1 MPGTGV
7 SEPIEAFATLHE
19 CCATARVAR
28 IHLFGTFALARS
40 FSTQCAGLAR
50 LTKSFEVAS
59 EVSLRPRAHAK
70 RCRGLQSS
78 QKRKGVKNCI
88 STFYGERF
96 SARRRASEP
105 LRAIIFGVA
114 VP

>member
-1 MPGTGV
+1 MPWQAA

-28 IHLFGTFALARS
+28 IHLFGTFALARL
-40 FSTQCAGLAR
+40 FSTRCAGLAR
-50 LTKSFEVAS
+50 LTKYFEVAS

-88 STFYGERF
+88 SAILGERVF
-96 SARRRASEP
+96 RAQRASK
-105 LRAIIFGVA
+105 AI
-114 VP
+114 

>member
-1 MPGTGV
+1 MPRQAA

-50 LTKSFEVAS
+50 LANPLKSRQRFRCVPELTRNDAVGFK
-59 EVSLRPRAHAK
+59 VRKNGRA
-70 RCRGLQSS
+70 
-78 QKRKGVKNCI
+78 
-88 STFYGERF
+88 
-96 SARRRASEP
+96 
-105 LRAIIFGVA
+105 
-114 VP
+114 

>member
-1 MPGTGV
+1 MPWQAV

-28 IHLFGTFALARS
+28 IHLFGTFAIARS
-40 FSTQCAGLAR
+40 FSTRCAGPAR

-88 STFYGERF
+88 SAILGERVF
-96 SARRRASEP
+96 RAPRASK
-105 LRAIIFGVA
+105 AI
-114 VP
+114 

>member
-1 MPGTGV
+1 MPSRGV

-40 FSTQCAGLAR
+40 FSTQCAGPAR

-88 STFYGERF
+88 SAILGERVF
-96 SARRRASEP
+96 RAQRAS
-105 LRAIIFGVA
+105 RTVYS
-114 VP
+114 

>member
-1 MPGTGV
+1 MPRQAV

-40 FSTQCAGLAR
+40 FSTRCAGLAR

-59 EVSLRPRAHAK
+59 EVLVRPRVHAK

-78 QKRKGVKNCI
+78 QKQKGVKNCI
-88 STFYGERF
+88 SAILGERVF
-96 SARRRASEP
+96 RAQ
-105 LRAIIFGVA
+105 RAYRTIYS
-114 VP
+114 

>member
-1 MPGTGV
+1 MPRQAA

-40 FSTQCAGLAR
+40 FSTRCAGLAR

-59 EVSLRPRAHAK
+59 EVSLRPRTHAK

-88 STFYGERF
+88 SAILGERVF
-96 SARRRASEP
+96 RAQRAS
-105 LRAIIFGVA
+105 RTIYS
-114 VP
+114 

>member
-1 MPGTGV
+1 MPRQAV
-7 SEPIEAFATLHE
+7 SEPIEALATLHE
-19 CCATARVAR
+19 CCATSRVAR

-40 FSTQCAGLAR
+40 FSTRCAGLAR

-70 RCRGLQSS
+70 RCSEPQSS

-88 STFYGERF
+88 SAILGERVF
-96 SARRRASEP
+96 RAQRASQ
-105 LRAIIFGVA
+105 AIWS
-114 VP
+114 

>member
-1 MPGTGV
+1 MPRQAA

-40 FSTQCAGLAR
+40 VSTRCAGLAR

-59 EVSLRPRAHAK
+59 EVSLRPRAYAK
-70 RCRGLQSS
+70 RCRGPQSS
-78 QKRKGVKNCI
+78 QKRKSVKNCI
-88 STFYGERF
+88 SAILGERVF
-96 SARRRASEP
+96 RAQRAS
-105 LRAIIFGVA
+105 RTVYS
-114 VP
+114 

>member
-1 MPGTGV
+1 MPRQAA

-40 FSTQCAGLAR
+40 FSTRCAGLAR

-59 EVSLRPRAHAK
+59 EVSLRSRAHAK

-88 STFYGERF
+88 SAILGERVF
-96 SARRRASEP
+96 RAQ
-105 LRAIIFGVA
+105 RAYRTIYS
-114 VP
+114 

>member
-1 MPGTGV
+1 MPWQAA

-88 STFYGERF
+88 SAILGERVF
-96 SARRRASEP
+96 RAQRAS
-105 LRAIIFGVA
+105 RTVYS
-114 VP
+114 

>member
-1 MPGTGV
+1 MPRQAV

-19 CCATARVAR
+19 CCATGRVAR

-40 FSTQCAGLAR
+40 FSTRCAGLAR

-59 EVSLRPRAHAK
+59 EVSLRPRTNAK
-70 RCRGLQSS
+70 RCRGPQSS

-88 STFYGERF
+88 SAILGERVF
-96 SARRRASEP
+96 RAQRAS
-105 LRAIIFGVA
+105 RTVYS
-114 VP
+114 

>member
-1 MPGTGV
+1 MPSRGV

-40 FSTQCAGLAR
+40 FSTRCAGPAR

-88 STFYGERF
+88 SAILGERVF
-96 SARRRASEP
+96 RAQRASK
-105 LRAIIFGVA
+105 AI
-114 VP
+114 

>member
-1 MPGTGV
+1 MPSRGV

-40 FSTQCAGLAR
+40 FSTRCAGPAR

-88 STFYGERF
+88 SAILGERVF
-96 SARRRASEP
+96 RAQRAS
-105 LRAIIFGVA
+105 RTVYS
-114 VP
+114 

>member
-19 CCATARVAR
+19 CCATSRVAR
-28 IHLFGTFALARS
+28 IHLFGTFAIARS
-40 FSTQCAGLAR
+40 FSTRCAGLAR

-59 EVSLRPRAHAK
+59 EVSLRPRTNAK
-70 RCRGLQSS
+70 RCRGPQSS

-88 STFYGERF
+88 SAILGDRVFR
-96 SARRRASEP
+96 AQRAS
-105 LRAIIFGVA
+105 RTVYS
-114 VP
+114 

>member
-1 MPGTGV
+1 MPWQAA

-40 FSTQCAGLAR
+40 FSTRCAGPAR

-88 STFYGERF
+88 SAILGDRVFR
-96 SARRRASEP
+96 AQRAS
-105 LRAIIFGVA
+105 RTVYS
-114 VP
+114 

>member
-1 MPGTGV
+1 MPWQAA

-28 IHLFGTFALARS
+28 IHLFGTFALARL
-40 FSTQCAGLAR
+40 FSTRCAGLAR
-50 LTKSFEVAS
+50 LTKYFEVAS

-78 QKRKGVKNCI
+78 QKQKGVKNCI
-88 STFYGERF
+88 SAILGERVF
-96 SARRRASEP
+96 RAQ
-105 LRAIIFGVA
+105 RAYRTIYS
-114 VP
+114 

>member
-1 MPGTGV
+1 MPSRGV

-40 FSTQCAGLAR
+40 FSTRCAGPAR

-88 STFYGERF
+88 SAILGERVF
-96 SARRRASEP
+96 RAQ
-105 LRAIIFGVA
+105 RAYRTIYS
-114 VP
+114 

>member
-1 MPGTGV
+1 MPSRGV

-28 IHLFGTFALARS
+28 IHLFGTFAIARS
-40 FSTQCAGLAR
+40 FSTRCAGPAR

-88 STFYGERF
+88 SAILGERVF
-96 SARRRASEP
+96 RAQ
-105 LRAIIFGVA
+105 RAYRTIYS
-114 VP
+114 

>member
-1 MPGTGV
+1 MPRQAA

-40 FSTQCAGLAR
+40 FSTRCAGLAR

-59 EVSLRPRAHAK
+59 EVSLRPRIHAK
-70 RCRGLQSS
+70 RCRGPQSS

-88 STFYGERF
+88 SAILGERVF
-96 SARRRASEP
+96 RAQ
-105 LRAIIFGVA
+105 RAYRTIYS
-114 VP
+114 

>member
-1 MPGTGV
+1 MPRQAA

-88 STFYGERF
+88 SAILGERVF
-96 SARRRASEP
+96 RAQRAS
-105 LRAIIFGVA
+105 RTVYS
-114 VP
+114 

>member
-1 MPGTGV
+1 MPRQAV
-7 SEPIEAFATLHE
+7 SEPIEALATLHE

-40 FSTQCAGLAR
+40 FSTRCAGLAR

-59 EVSLRPRAHAK
+59 EVLVRPRVHAK
-70 RCRGLQSS
+70 RCRRLQSS

-88 STFYGERF
+88 SAILGERVF
-96 SARRRASEP
+96 RAQRAS
-105 LRAIIFGVA
+105 RTVYS
-114 VP
+114 

>member
-1 MPGTGV
+1 MPSRGV

-40 FSTQCAGLAR
+40 FSTRCAGPAR

-78 QKRKGVKNCI
+78 QKQKGVKNCI
-88 STFYGERF
+88 SAILGERVF
-96 SARRRASEP
+96 RAQRASK
-105 LRAIIFGVA
+105 AIWS
-114 VP
+114 

>member
-1 MPGTGV
+1 MPRQAV

-19 CCATARVAR
+19 FCATARVAH

-40 FSTQCAGLAR
+40 FSTRCAGPAR

-59 EVSLRPRAHAK
+59 EVSLRPRTHAK
-70 RCRGLQSS
+70 RCHGPQSS

-88 STFYGERF
+88 SAILGERVF
-96 SARRRASEP
+96 RAQRASK
-105 LRAIIFGVA
+105 AI
-114 VP
+114 

>member
-19 CCATARVAR
+19 CYATARVAR
-28 IHLFGTFALARS
+28 IHLFGTFALVRS
-40 FSTQCAGLAR
+40 FSTRCAGLAR
-50 LTKSFEVAS
+50 LTKPFEVAS

-88 STFYGERF
+88 SAILGERVF
-96 SARRRASEP
+96 RAPRASK
-105 LRAIIFGVA
+105 A
-114 VP
+114 V

>member
-1 MPGTGV
+1 MPSRGV

-28 IHLFGTFALARS
+28 IHLFGTFALARL
-40 FSTQCAGLAR
+40 FSTRCAGLAR
-50 LTKSFEVAS
+50 LTKYFEVAS

-78 QKRKGVKNCI
+78 QKQKGVKNCI
-88 STFYGERF
+88 SAILGERVF
-96 SARRRASEP
+96 RAQRAS
-105 LRAIIFGVA
+105 RTVYS
-114 VP
+114 

>member
-19 CCATARVAR
+19 CCATSRVAR

-40 FSTQCAGLAR
+40 FSTRCAGLAR

-59 EVSLRPRAHAK
+59 EVLVRPRVHAK

-78 QKRKGVKNCI
+78 QKQKGVKNCI
-88 STFYGERF
+88 SAILGERVF
-96 SARRRASEP
+96 RAQ
-105 LRAIIFGVA
+105 RAYRTIYS
-114 VP
+114 

>member
-28 IHLFGTFALARS
+28 IHLFGTFALARL
-40 FSTQCAGLAR
+40 FSTRCAGLAR

-88 STFYGERF
+88 SAILGERVF
-96 SARRRASEP
+96 RAQRASK
-105 LRAIIFGVA
+105 AI
-114 VP
+114 